1 MRRGP
6 GVDQPG
12 GQAKRVGRGRVET
25 EPAGVGGQGDEG
37 GPGNRRRKRHAQL
50 VGRLD
55 HQPAGRLGLGVL
67 EQLGAQVV
75 AAEVM
80 IDDDLDGPAVADH
93 VRHRAELGPGAG
105 VENDQDL
112 AVGQV
117 LGRTSTASCASFR
130 CGSNGCKFRGT
141 ANALHTRTSFP
152 SASSIAAIANSQ
164 PNASPS
170 GRTCVVSTNR

>member
-1 MRRGP
+1 M
-6 GVDQPG
+6 
-12 GQAKRVGRGRVET
+12 ET
-25 EPAGVGGQGDEG
+25 EPAGVGGQSDEG

-67 EQLGAQVV
+67 EQFGAQVV

-80 IDDDLDGPAVADH
+80 IDDGLDGPAVADH
-93 VRHRAELGPGAG
+93 VGHRAELGPGAG

-117 LGRTSTASCASFR
+117 LGRDIDGQLRQPSLR
-130 CGSNGCKFRGT
+130 IQRLQVPRNGERIAHPHVFPERVERRGHRQFAAQRVAVRPDVRGEHEPLMR
-141 ANALHTRTSFP
+141 ANDLDEALPGDHGG
-152 SASSIAAIANSQ
+152 I
-164 PNASPS
+164 
-170 GRTCVVSTNR
+170 